1 MSQNTPLEF
10 TIPDHLNYPE
20 FTNRKEADKI
30 LKLVSSGVLR
40 THSDTFNSLDASY
53 LNNLPGPRVEIS
65 QTFEEMYN
73 KFLTD
78 TTISPNINI
87 PNEVITN
94 WESDILVRF
103 SNHLN
108 KNKMYLIDE
117 ILPKIPTMIPEI
129 IKEDEPIKTRYKK
142 YFECVFTKTFY
153 IDSVKKLELQ
163 NSVNIDIKTFLVLA
177 GKLKSTDNEILI
189 EGYLQNLEDTTSL
202 YTLEISPELSIN
214 GNVPVPN
221 EELNK
226 LLEEIRNIEKT
237 LILYQDLIFNATS
250 QEKAYI
256 KDFTEPKM
264 LEDFKNLNENLDEND
279 KYPLAGD
286 RNLEAL
292 FILFGSLKTFWLYD
306 TEISGKQSETTK
318 AEIYKDLVIKDTIE
332 LKPKFK
338 DQ

>member
-78 TTISPNINI
+78 TTISPNLNI

-94 WESDILVRF
+94 WESDILERF
-103 SNHLN
+103 TNHLN

-129 IKEDEPIKTRYKK
+129 IKEDEPIITRYKK

-189 EGYLQNLEDTTSL
+189 ESYLQNLEDTTFL
-202 YTLEISPELSIN
+202 YTLEVNPKISIN
-214 GNVPVPN
+214 GNVPIPN
-221 EELNK
+221 EELH
-226 LLEEIRNIEKT
+226 LFLEEIRNIEKT
-237 LILYQDLIFNATS
+237 LILYQKHIFNAS
-250 QEKAYI
+250 EKEKKYI
-256 KDFTEPKM
+256 KEYTEPKL
-264 LEDFKNLNENLDEND
+264 LEDLIELTSINNDYPKISEKNL
-279 KYPLAGD
+279 K
-286 RNLEAL
+286 AL
-292 FILFGSLKTFWLYD
+292 QILFTSLKIFWLFD
-306 TEISGKQSETTK
+306 TEITGLGSDSAKTK
-318 AEIYKDLVIKDTIE
+318 LYNDLVIKDTIE
-332 LKPKFK
+332 FKPKFK
-338 DQ
+338 EV

>member
-94 WESDILVRF
+94 WESDILERF
-103 SNHLN
+103 ANHLN

-163 NSVNIDIKTFLVLA
+163 NSINIDIKTFLVLA

-189 EGYLQNLEDTTSL
+189 EGYLQNLEDTTFL
-202 YTLEISPELSIN
+202 YTLEVNPKISIN
-214 GNVPVPN
+214 GNVPIPN
-221 EELNK
+221 EELH
-226 LLEEIRNIEKT
+226 LFLEEIRNIEKT
-237 LILYQDLIFNATS
+237 LILYQKHIFNAS
-250 QEKAYI
+250 EKEKKYI
-256 KDFTEPKM
+256 KEYTEPKL
-264 LEDFKNLNENLDEND
+264 LEDLIELTSINNDYPKISEKNL
-279 KYPLAGD
+279 K
-286 RNLEAL
+286 AL
-292 FILFGSLKTFWLYD
+292 QILFTSLKIFWLFD
-306 TEISGKQSETTK
+306 TEITGLGSDSAKTK
-318 AEIYKDLVIKDTIE
+318 LYNDLVIKDTIE
-332 LKPKFK
+332 FKPKFK
-338 DQ
+338 EV

>member
-94 WESDILVRF
+94 WESDILERF
-103 SNHLN
+103 TNHLN

-177 GKLKSTDNEILI
+177 NKLKSTDNEILI
-189 EGYLQNLEDTTSL
+189 EGYLQGLEDTTFL
-202 YTLEISPELSIN
+202 YTLEVNPKISIN
-214 GNVPVPN
+214 GNVPIPN
-221 EELNK
+221 EELH
-226 LLEEIRNIEKT
+226 LFLEEIRNIEKT
-237 LILYQDLIFNATS
+237 LILYQKHIFNAS
-250 QEKAYI
+250 EKEKKYI
-256 KDFTEPKM
+256 KEYTEPKL
-264 LEDFKNLNENLDEND
+264 LEDLIELTSINNDYPKISEKNL
-279 KYPLAGD
+279 K
-286 RNLEAL
+286 AL
-292 FILFGSLKTFWLYD
+292 QILFTSLKIFWLFD
-306 TEISGKQSETTK
+306 TEITGLGSDSAKTK
-318 AEIYKDLVIKDTIE
+318 LYNDLVIKDTIE
-332 LKPKFK
+332 FKPKFK
-338 DQ
+338 EV

>member
-94 WESDILVRF
+94 WESDILERF
-103 SNHLN
+103 ANHLN

-189 EGYLQNLEDTTSL
+189 EGYLQNLEDTTFL
-202 YTLEISPELSIN
+202 YTLEVNPKISIN
-214 GNVPVPN
+214 GNVPIPN
-221 EELNK
+221 EELH
-226 LLEEIRNIEKT
+226 LFLEEIRNIEKT
-237 LILYQDLIFNATS
+237 LILYQKHIFNAS
-250 QEKAYI
+250 EKEKKYI
-256 KDFTEPKM
+256 KEYTEHKL
-264 LEDFKNLNENLDEND
+264 LEDLIELTSINNDYPKISEKNL
-279 KYPLAGD
+279 K
-286 RNLEAL
+286 AL
-292 FILFGSLKTFWLYD
+292 QILFTSLKIFWLFD
-306 TEISGKQSETTK
+306 TEITGLGSDSAQTK
-318 AEIYKDLVIKDTIE
+318 LYNDLVIKDTIE
-332 LKPKFK
+332 FKPKFK
-338 DQ
+338 EV

>member
-65 QTFEEMYN
+65 QTFEEIYN

-94 WESDILVRF
+94 WESNILERF
-103 SNHLN
+103 TNHLN

-189 EGYLQNLEDTTSL
+189 EGYLRNLEDTTFL
-202 YTLEISPELSIN
+202 YTLEVNPKISIN
-214 GNVPVPN
+214 GNVPIPN
-221 EELNK
+221 KELH
-226 LLEEIRNIEKT
+226 LFLEEIRNIEKT
-237 LILYQDLIFNATS
+237 LILYQKHIFNAS
-250 QEKAYI
+250 EKEKKYI
-256 KDFTEPKM
+256 KEYTEPKL
-264 LEDFKNLNENLDEND
+264 LEDLIELTSINNDYPKISEKNL
-279 KYPLAGD
+279 K
-286 RNLEAL
+286 AL
-292 FILFGSLKTFWLYD
+292 QILFTSLKIFWLFD
-306 TEISGKQSETTK
+306 TEITGLGSDSAKTK
-318 AEIYKDLVIKDTIE
+318 LYNDLVIKDTIE
-332 LKPKFK
+332 FKPKFK
-338 DQ
+338 EV

>member
-20 FTNRKEADKI
+20 FTSRKEADKI

-78 TTISPNINI
+78 TTISPNLNI

-94 WESDILVRF
+94 WESDILGRF
-103 SNHLN
+103 TNHLN

-177 GKLKSTDNEILI
+177 NKLKSTDNEILI
-189 EGYLQNLEDTTSL
+189 EGYLQGLEDTTFL
-202 YTLEISPELSIN
+202 YTLEVSPKISIN
-214 GNVPVPN
+214 GNVPIPN
-221 EELNK
+221 EELH
-226 LLEEIRNIEKT
+226 LFLEEIRNIEKT
-237 LILYQDLIFNATS
+237 LILYQKHIFNAS
-250 QEKAYI
+250 EKEKKYI
-256 KDFTEPKM
+256 KEYTEPKL
-264 LEDFKNLNENLDEND
+264 LEDLIELTSINNDYPKISEKNL
-279 KYPLAGD
+279 K
-286 RNLEAL
+286 AL
-292 FILFGSLKTFWLYD
+292 QILFTSLKIFWLFD
-306 TEISGKQSETTK
+306 TEITGLGSNSTK
-318 AEIYKDLVIKDTIE
+318 TKLYNDLVIKDTIE
-332 LKPKFK
+332 FKPKFK
-338 DQ
+338 EV

>member
-78 TTISPNINI
+78 TTISPNLNI

-94 WESDILVRF
+94 WESDILERF
-103 SNHLN
+103 TNHLN

-129 IKEDEPIKTRYKK
+129 IKEDEPITTRYKK

-189 EGYLQNLEDTTSL
+189 ESYLQNLEDTTFL
-202 YTLEISPELSIN
+202 YTLEVNPKISIN
-214 GNVPVPN
+214 GNVPIPN
-221 EELNK
+221 EELH
-226 LLEEIRNIEKT
+226 LFLEEIRNIEKT
-237 LILYQDLIFNATS
+237 LILYQKHIFNAS
-250 QEKAYI
+250 EKEKKYI
-256 KDFTEPKM
+256 KEYTEPKL
-264 LEDFKNLNENLDEND
+264 LEDLIELTSINNDYPKISEKNL
-279 KYPLAGD
+279 K
-286 RNLEAL
+286 AL
-292 FILFGSLKTFWLYD
+292 QILFTSLKIFWLFD
-306 TEISGKQSETTK
+306 TEITGLGSDSAKTK
-318 AEIYKDLVIKDTIE
+318 LYNDLVIKDTIE
-332 LKPKFK
+332 FKPKFK
-338 DQ
+338 EV

>member
-20 FTNRKEADKI
+20 FTNRKETDKI

-40 THSDTFNSLDASY
+40 TQSDTFNSLDASY

-94 WESDILVRF
+94 WESDILERF
-103 SNHLN
+103 ANHLN

-189 EGYLQNLEDTTSL
+189 EGYLQNLEDTTFL
-202 YTLEISPELSIN
+202 YTLEVNPKISIN
-214 GNVPVPN
+214 GNVPIPN
-221 EELNK
+221 EELH
-226 LLEEIRNIEKT
+226 LFLEEIRNIEKT
-237 LILYQDLIFNATS
+237 LILYQKHIFNAS
-250 QEKAYI
+250 EKEKKYI
-256 KDFTEPKM
+256 KEYTEPKL
-264 LEDFKNLNENLDEND
+264 LEDLIELTSINNDYPKISEKNL
-279 KYPLAGD
+279 K
-286 RNLEAL
+286 AL
-292 FILFGSLKTFWLYD
+292 QILFTSLKIFWLFD
-306 TEISGKQSETTK
+306 TEITGLGSDSAKTK
-318 AEIYKDLVIKDTIE
+318 LYNDLVIKDTIE
-332 LKPKFK
+332 FKPKFK
-338 DQ
+338 EV

>member
-94 WESDILVRF
+94 WESDILERF
-103 SNHLN
+103 TNHLN

-189 EGYLQNLEDTTSL
+189 DGYLQGLKDTTSL
-202 YTLEISPELSIN
+202 YTLEVNPKISIN
-214 GNVPVPN
+214 GNIPVPN
-221 EELNK
+221 EEL
-226 LLEEIRNIEKT
+226 LIFLEEIRNIEKT
-237 LILYQDLIFNATS
+237 LILYQKHIFNAS
-250 QEKAYI
+250 EKEKKYI
-256 KDFTEPKM
+256 KEYTEPKL
-264 LEDFKNLNENLDEND
+264 LEDLIELTSINNDYPKISEKNL
-279 KYPLAGD
+279 K
-286 RNLEAL
+286 AL
-292 FILFGSLKTFWLYD
+292 QILFTSLKIFWLFD
-306 TEISGKQSETTK
+306 TEITGLGSDSAKTK
-318 AEIYKDLVIKDTIE
+318 LYNDLVIKDTIE
-332 LKPKFK
+332 FKPKFK
-338 DQ
+338 EV

>member
-20 FTNRKEADKI
+20 FTSRKEADKI

-94 WESDILVRF
+94 WESDILERF
-103 SNHLN
+103 TNHLN

-129 IKEDEPIKTRYKK
+129 IKEDEPITTRYKK

-163 NSVNIDIKTFLVLA
+163 NSVNIDIKTFLILA

-189 EGYLQNLEDTTSL
+189 EGYLQNLEDTTFL
-202 YTLEISPELSIN
+202 YTLEVNPKISIN
-214 GNVPVPN
+214 GNVPIPN
-221 EELNK
+221 GELH
-226 LLEEIRNIEKT
+226 LFLEEIRNIEKT
-237 LILYQDLIFNATS
+237 LILYQKHIFNAS
-250 QEKAYI
+250 EKEKKYI
-256 KDFTEPKM
+256 KEYTEPKL
-264 LEDFKNLNENLDEND
+264 LEDLIELTSINNDYPKISEKNL
-279 KYPLAGD
+279 K
-286 RNLEAL
+286 AL
-292 FILFGSLKTFWLYD
+292 QILFTSLKIFWLFD
-306 TEISGKQSETTK
+306 TEITGLGSNSAKTK
-318 AEIYKDLVIKDTIE
+318 LYNDLVIKDTIE
-332 LKPKFK
+332 FKPKFK
-338 DQ
+338 EV

>member
-94 WESDILVRF
+94 WESDILERF
-103 SNHLN
+103 TNHLN

-117 ILPKIPTMIPEI
+117 ILPKIPTIIPEI

-189 EGYLQNLEDTTSL
+189 EGYLQNLEDTTFL
-202 YTLEISPELSIN
+202 YTLEVNPKISIN
-214 GNVPVPN
+214 GNVPIPN
-221 EELNK
+221 AELH
-226 LLEEIRNIEKT
+226 LFLEEIRNIEKT
-237 LILYQDLIFNATS
+237 LILYQKHIFNAS
-250 QEKAYI
+250 EKEKKYI
-256 KDFTEPKM
+256 KEYTEPKL
-264 LEDFKNLNENLDEND
+264 LEDLIELTSINNDYPKISEKNL
-279 KYPLAGD
+279 K
-286 RNLEAL
+286 AL
-292 FILFGSLKTFWLYD
+292 QILFTSLKIFWLFD
-306 TEISGKQSETTK
+306 TEITGLGSDSAKTK
-318 AEIYKDLVIKDTIE
+318 LYNDLVIKDTIE
-332 LKPKFK
+332 FKPKFK
-338 DQ
+338 EV

>member
-78 TTISPNINI
+78 TTISPNLNI

-94 WESDILVRF
+94 WESDILERF
-103 SNHLN
+103 TNHLN

-129 IKEDEPIKTRYKK
+129 IKENEPIKTRYKK

-177 GKLKSTDNEILI
+177 GKLKSIDNEILI
-189 EGYLQNLEDTTSL
+189 EGYLQNLEDTTFL
-202 YTLEISPELSIN
+202 YTLEVNPKISIN
-214 GNVPVPN
+214 GNVPIPN
-221 EELNK
+221 EELH
-226 LLEEIRNIEKT
+226 LFLEEIRNIEKT
-237 LILYQDLIFNATS
+237 LILYQKHIFNAS
-250 QEKAYI
+250 EKEKKYI
-256 KDFTEPKM
+256 KEYTEPKL
-264 LEDFKNLNENLDEND
+264 LEDLIELTSINNDYPKISEKNL
-279 KYPLAGD
+279 K
-286 RNLEAL
+286 AL
-292 FILFGSLKTFWLYD
+292 QILFTSLKIFWLFD
-306 TEISGKQSETTK
+306 TEITGLGSDSAKTK
-318 AEIYKDLVIKDTIE
+318 LYNDLVIKDTIE
-332 LKPKFK
+332 FKPKFK
-338 DQ
+338 EV

>member
-10 TIPDHLNYPE
+10 TIPDNINYPE
-20 FTNRKEADKI
+20 FSSKNETNKI

-94 WESDILVRF
+94 WESDILEQF
-103 SNHLN
+103 TNHLN

-117 ILPKIPTMIPEI
+117 IIPKIPTMIPEI
-129 IKEDEPIKTRYKK
+129 IKEDEPIAIRYKK

-189 EGYLQNLEDTTSL
+189 EGYLQNLEDTTFL
-202 YTLEISPELSIN
+202 YTLEVNPKISIN
-214 GNVPVPN
+214 GNVPIPN
-221 EELNK
+221 EELH
-226 LLEEIRNIEKT
+226 LFLEEIRNIEKT
-237 LILYQDLIFNATS
+237 LILYQKHIFNAS
-250 QEKAYI
+250 EKEKKYI
-256 KDFTEPKM
+256 KEYTEPKL
-264 LEDFKNLNENLDEND
+264 LEDLIELASINNKYPKISEKNL
-279 KYPLAGD
+279 K
-286 RNLEAL
+286 AL
-292 FILFGSLKTFWLYD
+292 QILFTSLKIFWLFD
-306 TEISGKQSETTK
+306 TEITGLGSDSAKTK
-318 AEIYKDLVIKDTIE
+318 LYNDLVIKDTIE
-332 LKPKFK
+332 FKPKFK
-338 DQ
+338 EV

>member
-189 EGYLQNLEDTTSL
+189 EGYLQNLEDTTFL
-202 YTLEISPELSIN
+202 YTLEVNPKISIN
-214 GNVPVPN
+214 GNVPIPN
-221 EELNK
+221 EELY
-226 LLEEIRNIEKT
+226 LFLEEIRNIEKT
-237 LILYQDLIFNATS
+237 LILYQKHIFNAS
-250 QEKAYI
+250 EKEKKYI
-256 KDFTEPKM
+256 KEYTEPKL
-264 LEDFKNLNENLDEND
+264 LEDLIELTSINNDYPKISEKNL
-279 KYPLAGD
+279 K
-286 RNLEAL
+286 AL
-292 FILFGSLKTFWLYD
+292 QILFTSLKIFWLFD
-306 TEISGKQSETTK
+306 TEITGLGSDSAKTK
-318 AEIYKDLVIKDTIE
+318 LYNDLVIKDTIE
-332 LKPKFK
+332 FKPKFK
-338 DQ
+338 EV

>member
-94 WESDILVRF
+94 WESDILERF
-103 SNHLN
+103 ANHLN

-189 EGYLQNLEDTTSL
+189 EGYLQNLEDTTFL
-202 YTLEISPELSIN
+202 YTLEVNPKISIN
-214 GNVPVPN
+214 GNVPIPN
-221 EELNK
+221 AELH
-226 LLEEIRNIEKT
+226 LFLEEIRNIEKT
-237 LILYQDLIFNATS
+237 LILYQKHIFNAS
-250 QEKAYI
+250 EKEKKYI
-256 KDFTEPKM
+256 KEYTEPK
-264 LEDFKNLNENLDEND
+264 LSNPLIELTSINNDYPKISEKNL
-279 KYPLAGD
+279 K
-286 RNLEAL
+286 AL
-292 FILFGSLKTFWLYD
+292 QILFTSLKIFWLFD
-306 TEISGKQSETTK
+306 TEITGLGSDSAKTK
-318 AEIYKDLVIKDTIE
+318 LYNDLVIKDTIE
-332 LKPKFK
+332 FKPKFK
-338 DQ
+338 EV

>member
-94 WESDILVRF
+94 WESDILERF
-103 SNHLN
+103 ANHLN

-189 EGYLQNLEDTTSL
+189 EGYLQNLEDTTFL
-202 YTLEISPELSIN
+202 YTLEVNPKISIN
-214 GNVPVPN
+214 GNVPIPN
-221 EELNK
+221 AELH
-226 LLEEIRNIEKT
+226 LFLEEIRNIEKT
-237 LILYQDLIFNATS
+237 LILYQKHIFNAT
-250 QEKAYI
+250 EKEKKYI
-256 KDFTEPKM
+256 KEYTEPKL
-264 LEDFKNLNENLDEND
+264 LEDLIELTSINNDYPKISEKNL
-279 KYPLAGD
+279 K
-286 RNLEAL
+286 AL
-292 FILFGSLKTFWLYD
+292 QILFTSLKIFWLFD
-306 TEISGKQSETTK
+306 TEITGLGSDSAKTK
-318 AEIYKDLVIKDTIE
+318 LYNDLVIKDTIE
-332 LKPKFK
+332 FKPKFK
-338 DQ
+338 EV

>member
-73 KFLTD
+73 KFLTN

-94 WESDILVRF
+94 WESDILERF
-103 SNHLN
+103 TNHLN

-117 ILPKIPTMIPEI
+117 ILPKISTMIPEI
-129 IKEDEPIKTRYKK
+129 IKEDEPIVIRYKK

-163 NSVNIDIKTFLVLA
+163 NSVNIDIKTLLTLA
-177 GKLKSTDNEILI
+177 GKLKSTDHEILI
-189 EGYLQNLEDTTSL
+189 ESYLQGLEDTTSL
-202 YTLEISPELSIN
+202 YTLEVTPKISIN
-214 GNVPVPN
+214 GNIPVPN
-221 EELNK
+221 EEL
-226 LLEEIRNIEKT
+226 LIFLEEIRNIEKT
-237 LILYQDLIFNATS
+237 LMLYQKYIFNAS
-250 QEKAYI
+250 EKEKKYI
-256 KDFTEPKM
+256 KEYTEPKL
-264 LEDFKNLNENLDEND
+264 LEDLIELASINNKYPKISEKNL
-279 KYPLAGD
+279 K
-286 RNLEAL
+286 AL
-292 FILFGSLKTFWLYD
+292 QILFTSLKIFWLFD
-306 TEISGKQSETTK
+306 TEITGLGSDSAKTK
-318 AEIYKDLVIKDTIE
+318 LYNDLVIKDTIE
-332 LKPKFK
+332 FKPKFK
-338 DQ
+338 EV

>member
-189 EGYLQNLEDTTSL
+189 EGYLQNLEDTTFL
-202 YTLEISPELSIN
+202 YTLEVNPKISIN
-214 GNVPVPN
+214 GNVPIPN
-221 EELNK
+221 EELH
-226 LLEEIRNIEKT
+226 LFLEEIRNIEKT
-237 LILYQDLIFNATS
+237 LILYQKHIFNAS
-250 QEKAYI
+250 EKEKKYI
-256 KDFTEPKM
+256 KEYTEPKL
-264 LEDFKNLNENLDEND
+264 LEDLIELTSINNDYPKISEKNL
-279 KYPLAGD
+279 K
-286 RNLEAL
+286 AL
-292 FILFGSLKTFWLYD
+292 QILFTSLKIFWLFD
-306 TEISGKQSETTK
+306 TEITGLGSDSAKTK
-318 AEIYKDLVIKDTIE
+318 LYNDLVIKDTIE
-332 LKPKFK
+332 FKPKFK
-338 DQ
+338 EV

>member
-1 MSQNTPLEF
+1 MSQNTPSEF

-87 PNEVITN
+87 PNEIITN
-94 WESDILVRF
+94 WESDILGRF
-103 SNHLN
+103 TNHLN

-117 ILPKIPTMIPEI
+117 ILPKIPTIIPEI
-129 IKEDEPIKTRYKK
+129 IKENEPIKTRYKK

-163 NSVNIDIKTFLVLA
+163 NSVNIDIKTFLILA

-189 EGYLQNLEDTTSL
+189 EGYLQNLEDTTFL
-202 YTLEISPELSIN
+202 YTLEVNPKISIN
-214 GNVPVPN
+214 GNVPIPN
-221 EELNK
+221 GELH
-226 LLEEIRNIEKT
+226 LFLEEIRNIEKT
-237 LILYQDLIFNATS
+237 LILYQKHIFNAS
-250 QEKAYI
+250 EKEKKYI
-256 KDFTEPKM
+256 KEYTEPKL
-264 LEDFKNLNENLDEND
+264 LEDLIELTSINNDYPKISEKNL
-279 KYPLAGD
+279 K
-286 RNLEAL
+286 AL
-292 FILFGSLKTFWLYD
+292 QILFTSLKIFWLFD
-306 TEISGKQSETTK
+306 TEITGLRSDSAKTK
-318 AEIYKDLVIKDTIE
+318 LYNDLVIKDTIE
-332 LKPKFK
+332 FKPKFK
-338 DQ
+338 EV

>member
-20 FTNRKEADKI
+20 FTSRKEADKI

-94 WESDILVRF
+94 WESDILERF
-103 SNHLN
+103 TNHLN

-163 NSVNIDIKTFLVLA
+163 NSVNIDIKTFLILA

-189 EGYLQNLEDTTSL
+189 EGYLQGLEDTTFL
-202 YTLEISPELSIN
+202 YTLEVNPKISIN
-214 GNVPVPN
+214 GNVPIPN
-221 EELNK
+221 GELH
-226 LLEEIRNIEKT
+226 LFLEEIRNIEKT
-237 LILYQDLIFNATS
+237 LILYQKHIFNAS
-250 QEKAYI
+250 EKEKKYI
-256 KDFTEPKM
+256 KEYTEPKL
-264 LEDFKNLNENLDEND
+264 LEDLIELTSINNDYPKISEKNL
-279 KYPLAGD
+279 K
-286 RNLEAL
+286 AL
-292 FILFGSLKTFWLYD
+292 QILFTSLKIFWLFD
-306 TEISGKQSETTK
+306 TEITGLGSDSAKTK
-318 AEIYKDLVIKDTIE
+318 LYNDLVIKDTIE
-332 LKPKFK
+332 FKPKFK
-338 DQ
+338 EV

>member
-10 TIPDHLNYPE
+10 TIPDNINYPE
-20 FTNRKEADKI
+20 FSSKNETDKI

-94 WESDILVRF
+94 WESDILERF
-103 SNHLN
+103 ANHLN

-189 EGYLQNLEDTTSL
+189 EGYLQNLEDTTFL
-202 YTLEISPELSIN
+202 YTLEVNPKISIN
-214 GNVPVPN
+214 GNVPIPN
-221 EELNK
+221 AELH
-226 LLEEIRNIEKT
+226 LFLEEIRNIEKT
-237 LILYQDLIFNATS
+237 LILYQKHIFNAS
-250 QEKAYI
+250 EKEKKYI
-256 KDFTEPKM
+256 KEYTEPKL
-264 LEDFKNLNENLDEND
+264 LEDLIELTSINNDYPKISEKNL
-279 KYPLAGD
+279 K
-286 RNLEAL
+286 AL
-292 FILFGSLKTFWLYD
+292 QILFTSLKIFWLFD
-306 TEISGKQSETTK
+306 TEITGLGSDSAKTK
-318 AEIYKDLVIKDTIE
+318 LYNDLVIKDTIE
-332 LKPKFK
+332 FKPKFK
-338 DQ
+338 EV

>member
-94 WESDILVRF
+94 WESDILERF
-103 SNHLN
+103 ANHLN

-189 EGYLQNLEDTTSL
+189 EGYLQNLEDTTFL
-202 YTLEISPELSIN
+202 YTLEVNPKISIN
-214 GNVPVPN
+214 GNVPIPN
-221 EELNK
+221 EELH
-226 LLEEIRNIEKT
+226 LFLEEIRNIEKT
-237 LILYQDLIFNATS
+237 LILYQKHIFNAS
-250 QEKAYI
+250 EKEKKYI
-256 KDFTEPKM
+256 KEYTEPKL
-264 LEDFKNLNENLDEND
+264 LEDLIELTSINNDYPKISEKNL
-279 KYPLAGD
+279 K
-286 RNLEAL
+286 AL
-292 FILFGSLKTFWLYD
+292 QILFTSLKIFWLFD
-306 TEISGKQSETTK
+306 TEITGLGSDSAKTK
-318 AEIYKDLVIKDTIE
+318 LYNDLVIKDTME
-332 LKPKFK
+332 FKPKFK
-338 DQ
+338 EV

>member
-20 FTNRKEADKI
+20 FTSRKEADKI

-78 TTISPNINI
+78 TTISPDLNI

-94 WESDILVRF
+94 WESDILERF
-103 SNHLN
+103 TNHLN

-129 IKEDEPIKTRYKK
+129 IKEDEPITTRYKK

-163 NSVNIDIKTFLVLA
+163 NSVNIDIKTFLILA

-189 EGYLQNLEDTTSL
+189 EGYLQNLEDTTFL
-202 YTLEISPELSIN
+202 YTLEVNPKISIN
-214 GNVPVPN
+214 GNVPIPN
-221 EELNK
+221 GELH
-226 LLEEIRNIEKT
+226 LFLEEIRNIEKT
-237 LILYQDLIFNATS
+237 LILYQKHIFNAS
-250 QEKAYI
+250 EKEKKYI
-256 KDFTEPKM
+256 KEYTEPKL
-264 LEDFKNLNENLDEND
+264 LEDLIELTSINNDYPKISEKNL
-279 KYPLAGD
+279 K
-286 RNLEAL
+286 AL
-292 FILFGSLKTFWLYD
+292 QILFTSLKIFWLFD
-306 TEISGKQSETTK
+306 TEITGLGSNSAKTK
-318 AEIYKDLVIKDTIE
+318 LYNDLVIKDTIE
-332 LKPKFK
+332 FKPKFK
-338 DQ
+338 EV

>member
-20 FTNRKEADKI
+20 FTSRKEADKI

-65 QTFEEMYN
+65 QTFEEIYN

-94 WESDILVRF
+94 WESDILGRF
-103 SNHLN
+103 TNHLN

-129 IKEDEPIKTRYKK
+129 IKENEPITTRYKK

-163 NSVNIDIKTFLVLA
+163 NSVNIDIKTFLILA

-189 EGYLQNLEDTTSL
+189 EGYLQNLEDTTFL
-202 YTLEISPELSIN
+202 YTLEVNPKISIN
-214 GNVPVPN
+214 GNVPIPN
-221 EELNK
+221 GELH
-226 LLEEIRNIEKT
+226 LFLEEIRNIEKT
-237 LILYQDLIFNATS
+237 LILYQKHIFNAS
-250 QEKAYI
+250 EKEKKYI
-256 KDFTEPKM
+256 KEYTEPKL
-264 LEDFKNLNENLDEND
+264 LEDLIELTSINNDYPKISEKNL
-279 KYPLAGD
+279 K
-286 RNLEAL
+286 AL
-292 FILFGSLKTFWLYD
+292 QILFTSLKIFWLFD
-306 TEISGKQSETTK
+306 TEITGLGSNSAKTK
-318 AEIYKDLVIKDTIE
+318 LYNDLVIKDTIE
-332 LKPKFK
+332 FKPKFK
-338 DQ
+338 EV

>member
-20 FTNRKEADKI
+20 FTSRKEADKI

-65 QTFEEMYN
+65 QTFEEVYN

-94 WESDILVRF
+94 WESDILGRF
-103 SNHLN
+103 TNHLN

-163 NSVNIDIKTFLVLA
+163 NSVNIDIKTFLILA

-189 EGYLQNLEDTTSL
+189 EGYLQNLEDTTFL
-202 YTLEISPELSIN
+202 YTLEVNPKISIN
-214 GNVPVPN
+214 GNVPIPN
-221 EELNK
+221 AELH
-226 LLEEIRNIEKT
+226 LFLEEIRNIEKT
-237 LILYQDLIFNATS
+237 LILYQKHIFNAS
-250 QEKAYI
+250 EKEKKYI
-256 KDFTEPKM
+256 KEYTEPKL
-264 LEDFKNLNENLDEND
+264 LEDLIELTSINNDYPKISEKNL
-279 KYPLAGD
+279 K
-286 RNLEAL
+286 AL
-292 FILFGSLKTFWLYD
+292 QILFTSLKIFWLFD
-306 TEISGKQSETTK
+306 TEITGLGSDSAKTK
-318 AEIYKDLVIKDTIE
+318 LYNDLVIKDTIE
-332 LKPKFK
+332 FKPKFK
-338 DQ
+338 EV

>member
-73 KFLTD
+73 KFLTN

-94 WESDILVRF
+94 WESDILERF
-103 SNHLN
+103 ANHLN

-189 EGYLQNLEDTTSL
+189 EGYLQNLEDTTFL
-202 YTLEISPELSIN
+202 YTLEVNPKISIN
-214 GNVPVPN
+214 GNVPIPN
-221 EELNK
+221 EELH
-226 LLEEIRNIEKT
+226 LFLEEIRNIEKT
-237 LILYQDLIFNATS
+237 LILYQKHIFNAS
-250 QEKAYI
+250 EKEKKYI
-256 KDFTEPKM
+256 KEYTEPKL
-264 LEDFKNLNENLDEND
+264 LEDLIELTSINNDYPKISEKNL
-279 KYPLAGD
+279 K
-286 RNLEAL
+286 AL
-292 FILFGSLKTFWLYD
+292 QILFTSLKIFWLFD
-306 TEISGKQSETTK
+306 TEITGLGSDSAKTK
-318 AEIYKDLVIKDTIE
+318 LYNDLVIKDTIE
-332 LKPKFK
+332 FKPKFK
-338 DQ
+338 EV

>member
-20 FTNRKEADKI
+20 FTSRKEADKI

-78 TTISPNINI
+78 TTISPNLNI

-94 WESDILVRF
+94 WESDILERF
-103 SNHLN
+103 TNHLN

-129 IKEDEPIKTRYKK
+129 IKEDEPITTRYKK

-163 NSVNIDIKTFLVLA
+163 NSVNIDIKTFLILA

-189 EGYLQNLEDTTSL
+189 EGYLQGLEDTTFL
-202 YTLEISPELSIN
+202 YTLEVNPKISIN
-214 GNVPVPN
+214 GNVPIPN
-221 EELNK
+221 KELH
-226 LLEEIRNIEKT
+226 LFLEEIRNIEKT
-237 LILYQDLIFNATS
+237 LILYQKHIFNAS
-250 QEKAYI
+250 EKEKKYI
-256 KDFTEPKM
+256 KEYTEPKL
-264 LEDFKNLNENLDEND
+264 LEDLIELTSINNDYPKISEKNL
-279 KYPLAGD
+279 K
-286 RNLEAL
+286 AL
-292 FILFGSLKTFWLYD
+292 QILFTSLKIFWLFD
-306 TEISGKQSETTK
+306 TEITGLGSNSAKTK
-318 AEIYKDLVIKDTIE
+318 LYNDLVIKDTIE
-332 LKPKFK
+332 FKPKFK
-338 DQ
+338 EV

>member
-20 FTNRKEADKI
+20 FTSRKEADKI

-94 WESDILVRF
+94 WESDILEQF
-103 SNHLN
+103 TNHLN

-189 EGYLQNLEDTTSL
+189 EGYLQNLEDTTFL
-202 YTLEISPELSIN
+202 YTLEVNPKISIN
-214 GNVPVPN
+214 GNVPIPN
-221 EELNK
+221 EELH
-226 LLEEIRNIEKT
+226 LFLEEIRNIEKT
-237 LILYQDLIFNATS
+237 LILYQKHIFNAS
-250 QEKAYI
+250 EKEKKYI
-256 KDFTEPKM
+256 KEYTEPKL
-264 LEDFKNLNENLDEND
+264 LEDLIELTSINNDYPKISEKNL
-279 KYPLAGD
+279 K
-286 RNLEAL
+286 AL
-292 FILFGSLKTFWLYD
+292 QILFTSLKIFWLFD
-306 TEISGKQSETTK
+306 TEITGLGSDSAKTK
-318 AEIYKDLVIKDTIE
+318 LYNDLVIKDTIE
-332 LKPKFK
+332 FKPKFK
-338 DQ
+338 EV

>member
-20 FTNRKEADKI
+20 FTSRKEADKI

-65 QTFEEMYN
+65 QTFEEIYN

-94 WESDILVRF
+94 WESDILERF
-103 SNHLN
+103 ANHLN

-189 EGYLQNLEDTTSL
+189 EGYLRNLENTTFL
-202 YTLEISPELSIN
+202 YTLEVNPKISIN
-214 GNVPVPN
+214 GNVPIPN
-221 EELNK
+221 AELH
-226 LLEEIRNIEKT
+226 LFLEEIRNIEKT
-237 LILYQDLIFNATS
+237 LILYQKHIFNAS
-250 QEKAYI
+250 EKEKKYI
-256 KDFTEPKM
+256 KEYTEPKL
-264 LEDFKNLNENLDEND
+264 LEDLIELTSINNDYPKISEKNL
-279 KYPLAGD
+279 K
-286 RNLEAL
+286 AL
-292 FILFGSLKTFWLYD
+292 QILFTSLKIFWLFD
-306 TEISGKQSETTK
+306 TEITGLGSDSAKTK
-318 AEIYKDLVIKDTIE
+318 LYNDLVIKDTIE
-332 LKPKFK
+332 FKPKFK
-338 DQ
+338 EV

>member
-94 WESDILVRF
+94 WESDILERF
-103 SNHLN
+103 TNHLN

-177 GKLKSTDNEILI
+177 GKLKSIDNEILI
-189 EGYLQNLEDTTSL
+189 ESYLQNLEDTTFL
-202 YTLEISPELSIN
+202 YTLEVNPKISIN
-214 GNVPVPN
+214 GNVPIPN
-221 EELNK
+221 EELH
-226 LLEEIRNIEKT
+226 LFLEEIRNIEKT
-237 LILYQDLIFNATS
+237 LILYQKHIFNAS
-250 QEKAYI
+250 EKEKKYI
-256 KDFTEPKM
+256 KEYTEPKL
-264 LEDFKNLNENLDEND
+264 LEDLIELTSINNDYPKISEKNL
-279 KYPLAGD
+279 K
-286 RNLEAL
+286 AL
-292 FILFGSLKTFWLYD
+292 QILFTSLKIFWLFD
-306 TEISGKQSETTK
+306 TEITGLGSDSAKTK
-318 AEIYKDLVIKDTIE
+318 LYNDLVIKDTIE
-332 LKPKFK
+332 FKPKFK
-338 DQ
+338 EV

>member
-1 MSQNTPLEF
+1 MSQYTPLEF
-10 TIPDHLNYPE
+10 TIPDNINYPE
-20 FTNRKEADKI
+20 FSSKNETNKI

-94 WESDILVRF
+94 WESDILERF
-103 SNHLN
+103 TNHLN

-189 EGYLQNLEDTTSL
+189 EGYLQNLEDTTFL
-202 YTLEISPELSIN
+202 YTLEVNPKISIN
-214 GNVPVPN
+214 GNIPVPN
-221 EELNK
+221 EEL
-226 LLEEIRNIEKT
+226 LIFLEEIRNIEKT
-237 LILYQDLIFNATS
+237 LILYQKHIFNAS
-250 QEKAYI
+250 EKEKKYI
-256 KDFTEPKM
+256 KEYTEPKL
-264 LEDFKNLNENLDEND
+264 LEDLIELASINNKYPKISEKNL
-279 KYPLAGD
+279 K
-286 RNLEAL
+286 AL
-292 FILFGSLKTFWLYD
+292 QILFTSLKIFWLFD
-306 TEISGKQSETTK
+306 TEITGLGSDSAKTK
-318 AEIYKDLVIKDTIE
+318 LYNDLVIKDTIE
-332 LKPKFK
+332 FKPKFK
-338 DQ
+338 EV

>member
-94 WESDILVRF
+94 WESDILERF
-103 SNHLN
+103 ANHLN

-189 EGYLQNLEDTTSL
+189 EGYLQGLEDTTSL
-202 YTLEISPELSIN
+202 YTLEVTPKISIN
-214 GNVPVPN
+214 GNIPIPN
-221 EELNK
+221 AELH
-226 LLEEIRNIEKT
+226 LFLEEIRNIEKT
-237 LILYQDLIFNATS
+237 LILYQKHIFNAS
-250 QEKAYI
+250 EKEKKYI
-256 KDFTEPKM
+256 KEYTEPKL
-264 LEDFKNLNENLDEND
+264 LEDLIELASINNDYPKISEKNL
-279 KYPLAGD
+279 K
-286 RNLEAL
+286 AL
-292 FILFGSLKTFWLYD
+292 QILFTSLKIFWLFD
-306 TEISGKQSETTK
+306 TEITGLGSDSAKTK
-318 AEIYKDLVIKDTIE
+318 LYNDLVIKDTIE
-332 LKPKFK
+332 FKPKFK
-338 DQ
+338 EV

>member
-20 FTNRKEADKI
+20 FTSRKEADKI

-65 QTFEEMYN
+65 QTFEEIYN

-94 WESDILVRF
+94 WESNILERF
-103 SNHLN
+103 TNHLN

-129 IKEDEPIKTRYKK
+129 IKEDEPITTRYKK

-189 EGYLQNLEDTTSL
+189 ESYLQNLEDTTFL
-202 YTLEISPELSIN
+202 YTLEVNPKISIN
-214 GNVPVPN
+214 GNVPIPN
-221 EELNK
+221 KELH
-226 LLEEIRNIEKT
+226 LFLEEIRNIEKT
-237 LILYQDLIFNATS
+237 LILYQKHIFNAS
-250 QEKAYI
+250 EKEKKYI
-256 KDFTEPKM
+256 KEYTEPKL
-264 LEDFKNLNENLDEND
+264 LEDLIELTSINNDYPKISEKNL
-279 KYPLAGD
+279 K
-286 RNLEAL
+286 AL
-292 FILFGSLKTFWLYD
+292 QILFTSLKIFWLFD
-306 TEISGKQSETTK
+306 TEITGLGSDSAKTK
-318 AEIYKDLVIKDTIE
+318 LYNDLVIKDTIE
-332 LKPKFK
+332 FKPKFK
-338 DQ
+338 EV

>member
-20 FTNRKEADKI
+20 FTSRKEADKI

-65 QTFEEMYN
+65 QTFEEIYN

-94 WESDILVRF
+94 WESNILERF
-103 SNHLN
+103 TNHLN

-189 EGYLQNLEDTTSL
+189 ESYLRNLEDTTFL
-202 YTLEISPELSIN
+202 YTLEVNPKISIN
-214 GNVPVPN
+214 GNVPIPN
-221 EELNK
+221 KELH
-226 LLEEIRNIEKT
+226 LFLEEIRNIEKT
-237 LILYQDLIFNATS
+237 LILYQKHIFNAS
-250 QEKAYI
+250 EKEKKYI
-256 KDFTEPKM
+256 KEYTEPKL
-264 LEDFKNLNENLDEND
+264 LEDLIELTSINNDYPKISEKNL
-279 KYPLAGD
+279 K
-286 RNLEAL
+286 AL
-292 FILFGSLKTFWLYD
+292 QILFTSLKIFWLFD
-306 TEISGKQSETTK
+306 TEITGLGSDSAKTK
-318 AEIYKDLVIKDTIE
+318 LYNDLVIKDTIE
-332 LKPKFK
+332 FKPKFK
-338 DQ
+338 EV

>member
-94 WESDILVRF
+94 WESDILERF
-103 SNHLN
+103 ANHLN

-163 NSVNIDIKTFLVLA
+163 NSVNIDIKTFLVIA

-189 EGYLQNLEDTTSL
+189 EGYLQNLEDTTFL
-202 YTLEISPELSIN
+202 YTLEVNPKISIN
-214 GNVPVPN
+214 GNVPIPN
-221 EELNK
+221 EELH
-226 LLEEIRNIEKT
+226 LFLEEIRNIEKT
-237 LILYQDLIFNATS
+237 LILYQKHIFNAS
-250 QEKAYI
+250 EKEKKYI
-256 KDFTEPKM
+256 KEYTEPKL
-264 LEDFKNLNENLDEND
+264 LEDLIELTSINNDYPKISEKNL
-279 KYPLAGD
+279 K
-286 RNLEAL
+286 AL
-292 FILFGSLKTFWLYD
+292 QILFTSLKIFWLFD
-306 TEISGKQSETTK
+306 TEITGLGSDSAKTK
-318 AEIYKDLVIKDTIE
+318 LYNDLVIKDTIE
-332 LKPKFK
+332 FKPKFK
-338 DQ
+338 EV

>member
-94 WESDILVRF
+94 WESDILERF
-103 SNHLN
+103 ANHLN

-163 NSVNIDIKTFLVLA
+163 NSVNIDIKTLLTLA
-177 GKLKSTDNEILI
+177 GKLKSTDHEILI
-189 EGYLQNLEDTTSL
+189 DGYLQGLEDTTSL
-202 YTLEISPELSIN
+202 YTLEVTPKISIN
-214 GNVPVPN
+214 GNIPVPN
-221 EELNK
+221 EEL
-226 LLEEIRNIEKT
+226 LIFLEEIRNIEKT
-237 LILYQDLIFNATS
+237 LILYQKYIFDAS
-250 QEKAYI
+250 EKEKKYI
-256 KDFTEPKM
+256 KEYTEPKL
-264 LEDFKNLNENLDEND
+264 LEDLIELASINNKYPKISEKNL
-279 KYPLAGD
+279 K
-286 RNLEAL
+286 AL
-292 FILFGSLKTFWLYD
+292 QILFTSLKIFWLFD
-306 TEISGKQSETTK
+306 TEITGLGSDSVKTK
-318 AEIYKDLVIKDTIE
+318 LYNDLVIKDTIE
-332 LKPKFK
+332 FKPKFK
-338 DQ
+338 EV